1 MRETATPGRHIGC
14 ARQHAGTGPRGR
26 DGLRTA
32 RGVACGRC
40 GRCVRSRRPACH
52 GRAPTGRRCSTQRF
66 SVEEGSGQQRH
77 TPGGKDDDKSTR
89 GCSLPGSISRGWA
102 SYRGQPTSAK
112 AGKEGGSVAEQALR
126 YNDYRCG
133 HWPRAAA
140 GVRMNGNPDQG
151 GVWSYLS
158 RHQALIPK
166 RPSLAHMRGIGASA
180 SVTPPA
186 LRAGRGYQ
194 DSTWCRPVRHKHRW
208 RGDK

>member
-102 SYRGQPTSAK
+102 SYQDSQPAQKLGRKEDQSPSRPSGTTITGVALAEGRGWRPDEWQP
-112 AGKEGGSVAEQALR
+112 
-126 YNDYRCG
+126 G
-133 HWPRAAA
+133 H
-140 GVRMNGNPDQG
+140 QG

-158 RHQALIPK
+158 RHQRSSPSV
-166 RPSLAHMRGIGASA
+166 RSLAHMRGIGASA

-186 LRAGRGYQ
+186 PRADAART
-194 DSTWCRPVRHKHRW
+194 STWCRPVRHKHRW